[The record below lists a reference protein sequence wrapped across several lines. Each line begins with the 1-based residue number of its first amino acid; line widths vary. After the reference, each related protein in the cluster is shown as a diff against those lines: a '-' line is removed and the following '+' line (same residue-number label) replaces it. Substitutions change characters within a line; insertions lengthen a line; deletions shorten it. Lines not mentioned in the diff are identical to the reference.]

1 MGCFTTNTTI
11 EFTPHAHFLGI
22 WLRKKTTFFYNF
34 TKKISV
40 IKKIVQ
46 EKLGGGRKFFVKMN
60 IVPSFLHVY
69 KYYTIFGKTCLWN
82 SSRYSFVRKMFFVKG
97 NIKYLDIPEF
107 KVPEYAPDVVIMQ
120 WFRTSCKNSS
130 SVLKGST

>member
-1 MGCFTTNTTI
+1 M
-11 EFTPHAHFLGI
+11 
-22 WLRKKTTFFYNF
+22 
-34 TKKISV
+34 
-40 IKKIVQ
+40 
-46 EKLGGGRKFFVKMN
+46 
-60 IVPSFLHVY
+60 PSFLHVY